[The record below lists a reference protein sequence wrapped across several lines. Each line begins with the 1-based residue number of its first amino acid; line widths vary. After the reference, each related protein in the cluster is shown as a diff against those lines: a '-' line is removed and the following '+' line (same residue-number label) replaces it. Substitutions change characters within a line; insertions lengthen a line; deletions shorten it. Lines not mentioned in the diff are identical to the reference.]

1 MKKLII
7 SLSLIILIA
16 LSSFLYFRSVIY
28 KPLKGSGNTAIILV
42 KSGDSFYN
50 VLDQLAKDGIIKN
63 KFIIKAYLKYKNITA
78 DIKPDKYVVAKD
90 ISLTQLIEVLNTGK
104 GNLNTIKVTI
114 PEGYEVKD
122 IAALLESKGIIS
134 KDDFLKSVSEYPLKP
149 YMKSDKGIKYR
160 LEGYLFPDTY
170 QIKKGLTGKEIIDV
184 FVSRF
189 EQVIAE
195 IEKNKNIKL
204 SDKKL
209 GDAIT
214 LASIV
219 EKEGITDDDR
229 VKAAEV
235 FNQRLKINMKLQSDV
250 TVLYALGVHKDV
262 VYYKDLEVDSP
273 YNTYKING
281 LPLGPVCCPGRQAI
295 AASINPKDTKNIYF
309 IIIKNGPHLFTDNY
323 SEFLKLKDS
332 LNNGG

>member
-7 SLSLIILIA
+7 SLSLIILIIFG
-16 LSSFLYFRSVIY
+16 SFFYFRDVIN
-28 KPLKGSGNTAIILV
+28 KPLKGKNSTVEILV
-42 KSGDSFYN
+42 NSGDSFYN
-50 VLDQLAKDGIIKN
+50 VLDRLDNNGVIKN

-78 DIKPDKYVVAKD
+78 AIKPDKYKVAKD
-90 ISLTQLIEVLNTGK
+90 ISLAQLMEVLNTGK
-104 GNLNTIKVTI
+104 GNLNTVKITI
-114 PEGYEVKD
+114 PEGYEVLD
-122 IAALLESKGIIS
+122 IAKLLESKGVIS
-134 KDDFLKSVSEYPLKP
+134 KDEFLKSVSAYPLKP
-149 YMKSDKGIKYR
+149 YMKSGKKIKYR

-170 QIKKGLTGKEIIDV
+170 QIKNGSTGKEILDIM
-184 FVSRF
+184 VSRF
-189 EQVIAE
+189 EQVLADIQ
-195 IEKNKNIKL
+195 K
-204 SDKKL
+204 DKKL
-209 GDAIT
+209 NLSDEKIGNIIT

-281 LPLGPVCCPGRQAI
+281 LPIGPVCCPGRHAI
-295 AASINPKDTKNIYF
+295 EASINPKETKNIYF
-309 IIIKNGPHLFTDNY
+309 IIIKGGPHLFTSDYN
-323 SEFLKLKDS
+323 EFQKVKDS
-332 LNNGG
+332 LN

>member
-28 KPLKGSGNTAIILV
+28 KPLKGSGNTVEILV
-42 KSGDSFYN
+42 KNGDSFYN
-50 VLDQLAKDGIIKN
+50 LLDRLAKDGIIKN
-63 KFIIKAYLKYKNITA
+63 KFIIKAYLKYKKITA
-78 DIKPDKYVVAKD
+78 DIKPDKYAVAKD

-189 EQVIAE
+189 EQVIAD
-195 IEKNKNIKL
+195 IEKSKNIKL

-219 EKEGITDDDR
+219 EKEGITDYDR

>member
-7 SLSLIILIA
+7 SLSLIILIIFG
-16 LSSFLYFRSVIY
+16 SFVYCMSIIN
-28 KPLKGSGNTAIILV
+28 KPLKGSGNTAEILV
-42 KSGDSFYN
+42 NSGDNFYN
-50 VLDQLAKDGIIKN
+50 VLDRLAKDGIIKN

-78 DIKPDKYVVAKD
+78 NIKPDKYVVAED
-90 ISLTQLIEVLNTGK
+90 ISLDQLIEVLNTGN

-122 IAALLESKGIIS
+122 IAALLDSKGIIS
-134 KDDFLKSVSEYPLKP
+134 KDDFLKSISVYPLKP
-149 YMKSDKGIKYR
+149 YMKADKGIKYR

-170 QIKKGLTGKEIIDV
+170 QIKKGSTGKEIIDI

-189 EQVIAE
+189 ELVIAD
-195 IEKNKNIKL
+195 IQKSKNVKL
-204 SDKKL
+204 SDEKL
-209 GDAIT
+209 GDTIT

-250 TVLYALGVHKDV
+250 TVLYALGVHKEV
-262 VYYKDLEVDSP
+262 VYNKDLEVDSP
-273 YNTYKING
+273 YNTYKIIG
-281 LPLGPVCCPGRQAI
+281 LPIGPVCCPGRKAI
-295 AASINPKDTKNIYF
+295 EASVNPKDTKNIYF
-309 IIIKNGPHLFTDNY
+309 IIVKNGPHLFTDNY
-323 SEFLKLKDS
+323 SEFLKVKDS

>member
-7 SLSLIILIA
+7 SLSLIILIV

-50 VLDQLAKDGIIKN
+50 VLDRLAKDGIIKN

-78 DIKPDKYVVAKD
+78 DIKPDKYIVAKD

-134 KDDFLKSVSEYPLKP
+134 KDDFLKSVSEYPIKP

-189 EQVIAE
+189 EQVIAD
-195 IEKNKNIKL
+195 IEKSKNIKL